1 MMYCGTPQT
10 NTAETGLFARFI
22 HDILTATIESTGF
35 PDGLF
40 APQELDSSSF
50 KDDKH
55 AKLAFLEKIIHL
67 VNVGSGYALEVS
79 SSKIIAGLEPLNTNT
94 LLIAFARLALD
105 KDLDRSLL
113 VKHCVN
119 GLGIED
125 YQLLLREAPLG
136 SMSASSVADVK
147 GSDIIGAWQ
156 EDVSANAVSSSELP
170 LTETDNKSMK
180 RSVEECNE
188 DINQTR
194 EMIARI
200 VAKPT
205 CSDKLLSKPP
215 FRFLHDIFMAIGKAT
230 GFNLGRVY
238 R

>member
-1 MMYCGTPQT
+1 
-10 NTAETGLFARFI
+10 
-22 HDILTATIESTGF
+22 LTATIESTGF

-119 GLGIED
+119 GLGIEE

-136 SMSASSVADVK
+136 SMPASSVADVK
-147 GSDIIGAWQ
+147 GSDIKGAWQ

-215 FRFLHDIFMAIGKAT
+215 FRFLHDIFMAIGKVT

>member
-1 MMYCGTPQT
+1 M
-10 NTAETGLFARFI
+10 
-22 HDILTATIESTGF
+22 TATIESTGF

-105 KDLDRSLL
+105 KDLDRGLL

-147 GSDIIGAWQ
+147 GSDIIGACQ
-156 EDVSANAVSSSELP
+156 EEVSANAVSSSELP

-194 EMIARI
+194 EMIAHI

-215 FRFLHDIFMAIGKAT
+215 FRFLHDILMAIGKAT

>member
-1 MMYCGTPQT
+1 MAKTCR
-10 NTAETGLFARFI
+10 FARFI

-55 AKLAFLEKIIHL
+55 AKLAFLEKFIHL
-67 VNVGSGYALEVS
+67 VKVGSGSSLEVS
-79 SSKIIAGLEPLNTNT
+79 SSKIIAGLEPLNTNM
-94 LLIAFARLALD
+94 LLMAFARLALD
-105 KDLDRSLL
+105 KYLDRSLL

-119 GLGIED
+119 GLGIEE
-125 YQLLLREAPLG
+125 YQRLLRESPQG
-136 SMSASSVADVK
+136 STAASSVADVK
-147 GSDIIGAWQ
+147 GSVILGVWQ
-156 EDVSANAVSSSELP
+156 EDVSSNAVCSSEPP
-170 LTETDNKSMK
+170 LTDAARKSTK

-230 GFNLGRVY
+230 GFNLGRLF